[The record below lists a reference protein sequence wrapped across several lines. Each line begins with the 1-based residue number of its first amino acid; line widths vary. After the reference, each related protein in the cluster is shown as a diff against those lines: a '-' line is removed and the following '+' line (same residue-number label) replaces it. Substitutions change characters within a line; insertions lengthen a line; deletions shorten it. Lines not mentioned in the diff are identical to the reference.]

1 MRNLNLTYLYQG
13 TFFTYQGRV
22 EEWEEELEA
31 ERQARVKS
39 ERQKSDLNRELEE
52 LTERLEEAC
61 GATTAQ
67 VKEGA
72 HKFIMSRTEFY

>member
-1 MRNLNLTYLYQG
+1 
-13 TFFTYQGRV
+13 
-22 EEWEEELEA
+22 
-31 ERQARVKS
+31 VKS

-67 VKEGA
+67 VIRMNLFWLNHRSKNA
-72 HKFIMSRTEFY
+72 A

>member
-1 MRNLNLTYLYQG
+1 MLRSG
-13 TFFTYQGRV
+13 TLQPCHQISDSELITAALFFSGRV

-31 ERQARVKS
+31 ERQARVKA
-39 ERQKSDLNRELEE
+39 ERQKSDLHRELEE

-67 VKEGA
+67 VSM
-72 HKFIMSRTEFY
+72 F

>member
-1 MRNLNLTYLYQG
+1 MSQFYDPDLNQLIFFNL
-13 TFFTYQGRV
+13 QGRV

-67 VKEGA
+67 V
-72 HKFIMSRTEFY
+72 MST

>member
-1 MRNLNLTYLYQG
+1 L
-13 TFFTYQGRV
+13 FSGRV

-67 VKEGA
+67 VSTPFI
-72 HKFIMSRTEFY
+72 HPTSKF

>member
-1 MRNLNLTYLYQG
+1 MSISEALNRPRLGAFQPESGIEARALY
-13 TFFTYQGRV
+13 FSGRV

-31 ERQARVKS
+31 ERQARVKA
-39 ERQKSDLNRELEE
+39 ERQKSDLHRELEE

-67 VKEGA
+67 V
-72 HKFIMSRTEFY
+72 

>member
-1 MRNLNLTYLYQG
+1 MWNLSLSLIWILTH
-13 TFFTYQGRV
+13 QGRV

-67 VKEGA
+67 VKGVA
-72 HKFIMSRTEFY
+72 LYNVQDRIN

>member
-1 MRNLNLTYLYQG
+1 MNPDLLDEPFVL
-13 TFFTYQGRV
+13 GRV

-31 ERQARVKS
+31 ERQARVKA
-39 ERQKSDLNRELEE
+39 ERQKSDLHRELEE

-67 VKEGA
+67 V
-72 HKFIMSRTEFY
+72 